1 MLILATAAR
10 SILRITVRRNVGP
23 SHHGLDEQMFGTKY
37 QVSRSGQ
44 IDQEQRG
51 TVVLTGRI

>member
-1 MLILATAAR
+1 MSA
-10 SILRITVRRNVGP
+10 